1 MERLVAL
8 DSPASGQALTPQPF
22 LAARH
27 TTEPETLLSMN
38 VPLVLRHKDQIKNRC
53 EVQKD
58 NYVPN
63 LIVLHRRSADHCRRF
78 CYKL

>member
-38 VPLVLRHKDQIKNRC
+38 VPLVLRHKDLVAEGFSQARVWSIL
-53 EVQKD
+53 E
-58 NYVPN
+58 
-63 LIVLHRRSADHCRRF
+63 S
-78 CYKL
+78 

>member
-38 VPLVLRHKDQIKNRC
+38 VPLVLRHKDLVAEGFSQARVWSVLKRAEIHL
-53 EVQKD
+53 VI
-58 NYVPN
+58 
-63 LIVLHRRSADHCRRF
+63 LIFSIVVLS
-78 CYKL
+78 